1 MAIKLFMTVVCPG
14 SRAIL
19 ACARLLN
26 VEVEMMMVDIVNGE
40 VTTQEFIAV
49 KVSPH
54 YTVPVLDDDGFL
66 LYDSNSIMAYLV
78 TKYSESRS
86 MYPDNVYER
95 AMVDQKLFFESG
107 FLFATHVR
115 VAVSIM
121 IEAFNTIEGFLENH
135 LFVAGNRMT
144 IADISIYTTLSNV
157 MTYEQ
162 LNLDEYPN
170 IASWLERMDDLP
182 IREEND
188 EGREIS
194 TSLFSYEYISDNSF
208 GSSDW

>member
-1 MAIKLFMTVVCPG
+1 MEKSQLRSS
-14 SRAIL
+14 SRL
-19 ACARLLN
+19 PF
-26 VEVEMMMVDIVNGE
+26 
-40 VTTQEFIAV
+40 Q
-49 KVSPH
+49 VSPH

-115 VAVSIM
+115 VAMSIYYNHEDTLLIERPRL